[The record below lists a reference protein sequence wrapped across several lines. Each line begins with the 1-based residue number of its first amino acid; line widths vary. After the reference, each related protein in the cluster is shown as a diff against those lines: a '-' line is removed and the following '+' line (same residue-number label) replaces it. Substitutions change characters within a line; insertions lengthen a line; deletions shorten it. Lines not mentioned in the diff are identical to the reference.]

1 MIWTAITYSTA
12 NEKVECQ
19 VFEGPMD
26 FNKAYGTISHLKQMV
41 LFYLLLK
48 AIIKEAAYI
57 PQIDLKVNPSTIS
70 GRILIFFF

>member
-26 FNKAYGTISHLKQMV
+26 FNKAYGTISSKTNGIV
-41 LFYLLLK
+41 LSL
-48 AIIKEAAYI
+48 IKGNHQDAAYI
-57 PQIDLKVNPSTIS
+57 PQIDLKLTRASYLVE
-70 GRILIFFF
+70 F

>member
-26 FNKAYGTISHLKQMV
+26 FNKAYGTISSMTNGIV
-41 LFYLLLK
+41 LSL
-48 AIIKEAAYI
+48 IKGNHQEAAYI
-57 PQIDLKVNPSTIS
+57 PQIDLKLTRASYR
-70 GRILIFFF
+70 GEF